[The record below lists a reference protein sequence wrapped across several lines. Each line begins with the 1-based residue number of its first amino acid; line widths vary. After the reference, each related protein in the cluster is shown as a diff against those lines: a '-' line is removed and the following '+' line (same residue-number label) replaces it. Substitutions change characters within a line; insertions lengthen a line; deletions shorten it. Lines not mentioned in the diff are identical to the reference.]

1 MRSGSI
7 LASLFIAAA
16 CAFGNAA
23 VAAELRLLAAELPP
37 YSFHVPP
44 PTVSEFGKPTGAI
57 YDIVRRMAQRV
68 GHSGR
73 IEFMPW
79 TRAQEIAESES
90 GVGILALTRTPE
102 RDPHYSWI
110 APIVIDD
117 LVLVGGAG
125 VDVSSLDKVK
135 DRPTGVLRR
144 SGAEALL
151 REQGFTRIAP
161 VSEEW
166 INAQKLR
173 DRLIDAWLAPRL
185 MVLYGYREVGGD
197 VTALN
202 IGQIVRRSDIYLA
215 GSKDLPAE
223 VIERWRSAFEALKA
237 DGTVDRIIASY
248 SSLRPDTIP
257 GELRRPSDEIR
268 W

>member
-1 MRSGSI
+1 MRRGSI
-7 LASLFIAAA
+7 LALLLVAAA
-16 CAFGNAA
+16 CSFANLAA
-23 VAAELRLLAAELPP
+23 AAELRLLAAELPP

-57 YDIVRRMAQRV
+57 YDIVRKMAQRV

-102 RDPHYSWI
+102 REPRYSWI

-117 LVLVGGAG
+117 LVLVGGTG

-151 REQGFTRIAP
+151 REQRFTRISPA
-161 VSEEW
+161 SEEW

-223 VIERWRSAFEALKA
+223 EIERWRSAFEALKA

-248 SSLRPDTIP
+248 SSLRPDAIP
-257 GELRRPSDEIR
+257 GELRRPGDEIR